1 MPHFVL
7 YMKIAESE
15 NIDSVQLV
23 DDAHLCVSVR
33 NPQSDYEM
41 REKVVF
47 RPMAVLEQADED
59 RTSPC
64 HFQLKWDGAKK
75 ASTLTCLNAAE
86 AKTAFKK
93 SKQKDGILPRS
104 YVGASDNDV
113 WVPLLV
119 VSCRGLEPF
128 AFHPMGQEFKVVSS
142 GGTEFGSGNDDEG
155 VDLADGDWAEYDEAN
170 DQSVGLTGVEF
181 KWEAV

>member
-15 NIDSVQLV
+15 NIDSV
-23 DDAHLCVSVR
+23 HLLSNINLCISVR
-33 NPQSDYEM
+33 NPLSDYEV
-41 REKVVF
+41 REKVAFDPQELV
-47 RPMAVLEQADED
+47 EQQDDD
-59 RTSPC
+59 RSSPC

-75 ASTLTCLNAAE
+75 PSTLTCLDASE
-86 AKTAFKK
+86 CKTAFKK
-93 SKQKDGILPRS
+93 AKQKDSLMPRH
-104 YVGASDNDV
+104 YAGAEDNDK
-113 WVPLLV
+113 WVPLLA

-142 GGTEFGSGNDDEG
+142 GGTEFGNNEEG
-155 VDLADGDWAEYDEAN
+155 VDLAEGDWAEYVEAN
-170 DQSVGLTGVEF
+170 DQAVGLTGVEF